1 MLSKRVLYHGV
12 EDPLPSRRA
21 LRAGPLS
28 LIYEAGD
35 VRSIRYGETELLRR
49 IYVAIRDRDWGTVP
63 PVLTKV
69 KIDAG
74 PSSFRISYDVQ
85 NIRGEVDFRWH
96 GAITGDAE
104 GAIAFEMD
112 GVAHSPFLTSRIGFC
127 VLHPASSAGA
137 PCRVEHVDGQLEEA
151 VLPVFIVPDQPLLPF
166 HSIRLLRHAIQRGV
180 WAEVRFD
187 GDVFEMEDQR
197 NWTDASFK
205 TYSTMMQMPYPV
217 QMQPG
222 SRIAQRIS
230 LSLIGARAASPGEP
244 RRETRTAS
252 GQAGEAPLTL
262 SMGAPSMALPLPL
275 IGLGLASHAEPLS
288 TRALGR
294 LRALHLGHLRVDL
307 HLASDAFEAV
317 LERATSEAGQLAC
330 PLEVALLISDNGD
343 QEFSRLSAALAR
355 RRPVVHTWLVYTARE
370 LVRGGSPIADAVAN
384 AKRHLG
390 SLYQG
395 ARFAAGTNAD
405 FIFMQRS
412 QPPFDVL
419 DLAVFA
425 ANPQVH
431 AFDDA
436 SLMETPE
443 TLATVVAS
451 ARRLAKGL
459 PIAVSPITLKPR
471 YNPYATGP
479 QPDLPPGT
487 LPPQVDPRQMA
498 LFCAAWTLG
507 SLKYLAE
514 SGVHSVT
521 CFETTGWRGIMET
534 EAGSPLPEKFRSL
547 PGGVFP
553 VYHVL
558 ADVGEF
564 AGGYVIPTRSQ
575 DALRV
580 NGMFLVHGSRRRAV
594 VANMT
599 AQRQRLSVTGLGKT
613 IAMHILDE
621 TNAEDA
627 MQAPEAFRSHAAEA
641 HRTKAGALTL
651 DLRPYAVARLDWE
664 A

>member
-12 EDPLPSRRA
+12 EDPVPSRRA

-35 VRSIRYGETELLRR
+35 LRYIRYGETEVLRR

-74 PSSFRISYDVQ
+74 PSSFRISYDVK
-85 NIRGEVDFRWH
+85 NIQGEVDFRWH
-96 GAITGDAE
+96 GVITGGVE
-104 GAIAFEMD
+104 GSITFEMD
-112 GVAHSPFLTSRIGFC
+112 GAAHSEFLTSRIGFC

-137 PCRVEHVDGQLEEA
+137 PCRVEHVDGQFEEA
-151 VLPVFIVPDQPLLPF
+151 GLPLFIVPEQPLLPF
-166 HSIRLLRHAIQRGV
+166 QSIRALRHAVEPGV

-197 NWTDASFK
+197 NWTDASYK
-205 TYSTMMQMPYPV
+205 TYSTMMQLPCPV

-222 SRIAQRIS
+222 SQIAQRIS
-230 LSLIGARAASPGEP
+230 LSLIGGRGKSPGRP
-244 RRETRTAS
+244 RTKP
-252 GQAGEAPLTL
+252 PLAL
-262 SMGAPSMALPLPL
+262 SVGALNMALPLPL
-275 IGLGLASHAEPLS
+275 IGLGLASHGEPLS
-288 TRALGR
+288 TRALER
-294 LRALHLGHLRVDL
+294 LKALRLGHLRVDV
-307 HLASDAFEAV
+307 HLESDNFEGV
-317 LERATSEAGQLAC
+317 LELATSEAEQLAC
-330 PLEVALLISDNGD
+330 PLEVALLISENGD
-343 QEFSRLSAALAR
+343 QELSRLRAALAR
-355 RRPVVHTWLVYTARE
+355 YRPPVRTWLVYTAKE
-370 LVRGGSPIADAVAN
+370 LVRGGSPITEAVAS
-384 AKRHLG
+384 AIRHLG
-390 SLYQG
+390 SLYHG

-412 QPPFDVL
+412 QPPFDLL
-419 DLAVFA
+419 DLAVLA

-443 TLATVVAS
+443 TQATMVAS
-451 ARRLAKGL
+451 ARRLARGL
-459 PIAVSPITLKPR
+459 PVAVSPITLKPR
-471 YNPYATGP
+471 YNPYALGP
-479 QPDLPPGT
+479 QHDTAPGE
-487 LPPQVDPRQMA
+487 LPPQVDPRQMS

-521 CFETTGWRGIMET
+521 YFETTGWRGIMET

-558 ADVGEF
+558 ADIGEF
-564 AGGYVIPTRSQ
+564 AGGHVIPSWSQ
-575 DALRV
+575 DPLIHSVLSCRV
-580 NGMFLVHGSRRRAV
+580 NGLFLVHGSQRRAV
-594 VANMT
+594 IANMS
-599 AQRQRLSVTGLGKT
+599 AQRQSLSVSGLGKT

-621 TNAEDA
+621 TNAEKA
-627 MQAPEAFRSHAAEA
+627 MQAPEAFRGEAAQT
-641 HRTKAGALTL
+641 HRTKAGALSF